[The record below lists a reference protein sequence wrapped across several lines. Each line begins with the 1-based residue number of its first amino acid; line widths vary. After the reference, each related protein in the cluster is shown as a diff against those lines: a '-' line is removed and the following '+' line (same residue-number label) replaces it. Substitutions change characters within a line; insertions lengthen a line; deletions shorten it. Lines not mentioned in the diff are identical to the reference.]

1 MTRGLELYA
10 SVSRQ
15 AASRLVGAG
24 PSGWSGLAGVAAPLR
39 YVEHGDPVV
48 PGPGWVT
55 VRPRLAGISGS
66 DLALVTGRVSAYLT
80 AMVGLPFVPGQEVV
94 AEVQESVTLDDGRVL
109 AAGDRV
115 VVDPAPGSG
124 PGTGD
129 GRAGDGRA
137 GDGGWARGVGGGGW
151 SRVMLAH
158 RGQLCPVPATLPD
171 ARAVLVDPLAA
182 AVHAVDRARVGAGQR
197 VLVVGAGAAGLC
209 TVLALRAHTEAGQV
223 AVVAKYPRQAELA
236 RRFGADV
243 VFDPDG
249 AVAGVRRATHAMRVS
264 PRAGGAFLLGGVDVA
279 FDAAGRASSL
289 STALRTTRAGGRVV
303 LSGVP
308 TGRVDLT
315 PLWARGLELVGAAR
329 RGAAP
334 SVLARAFALAAGAPL
349 DGVVAA
355 TYPLTRWREALEH
368 ALCAGRLGAV
378 RIAFDPTVAL

>member
-1 MTRGLELYA
+1 M
-10 SVSRQ
+10 
-15 AASRLVGAG
+15 
-24 PSGWSGLAGVAAPLR
+24 AAPLR

-80 AMVGLPFVPGQEVV
+80 AMVGLPFVPGQEAV

-124 PGTGD
+124 PGTG
-129 GRAGDGRA
+129 GGGT
-137 GDGGWARGVGGGGW
+137 GDGGVGDGGLARGVGGGGW

-158 RGQLCPVPATLPD
+158 RGQLCPVPATLSD

-243 VFDPDG
+243 VFDPGG
-249 AVAGVRRATHAMRVS
+249 AVAGVRRATQAMRVS

-329 RGAAP
+329 LGAAP